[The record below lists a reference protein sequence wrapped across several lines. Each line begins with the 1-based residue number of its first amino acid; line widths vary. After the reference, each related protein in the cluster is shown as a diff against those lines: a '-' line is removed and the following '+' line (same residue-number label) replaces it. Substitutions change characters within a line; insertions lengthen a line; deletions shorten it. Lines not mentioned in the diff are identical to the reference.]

1 MASVIIQ
8 TQPVSVSVVPGQD
21 TTFSVTAS
29 ANVAPV
35 TFGYQWKVGGTP
47 ITGANSSSY
56 FIDPLIGD
64 NSKSFT
70 VAVSALSAA
79 PQLSATVAIA
89 TVASNA
95 AVLTVTEPAYPF
107 NIFEKGNETGVQ
119 RFRRLRHLG
128 YV

>member
-8 TQPVSVSVVPGQD
+8 TQPLSVSVVPGQD
-21 TTFSVTAS
+21 TTFSVIPSSSFT
-29 ANVAPV
+29 PV
-35 TFGYQWKVGGTP
+35 GYAYQWNVDSTP
-47 ITGANSSSY
+47 IQGAQNATY

-64 NSKSFT
+64 TGKTFT
-70 VAVSALSAA
+70 VDVSSLSAA
-79 PQLSATVAIA
+79 PQLSAIVAAA
-89 TVASNA
+89 TVTSTG
-95 AVLTVTEPAYPF
+95 AVLTVTEPNYPF